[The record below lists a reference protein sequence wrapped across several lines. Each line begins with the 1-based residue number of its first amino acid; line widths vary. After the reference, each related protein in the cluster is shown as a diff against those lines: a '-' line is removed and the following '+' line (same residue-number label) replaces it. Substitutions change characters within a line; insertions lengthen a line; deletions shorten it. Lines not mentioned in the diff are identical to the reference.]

1 VLIPEDRCQFC
12 DTETSA
18 KQTNGPATTFTPP
31 ATDFQVHYVA
41 GYAGVRAAACTVAAP
56 AAATSRNHSNGG
68 NSVKAKIVL
77 DLDFAQG
84 EIEFP
89 RVRVAKGRDGTVVV
103 MFSDEQR
110 GRMDAILPVKLIRQ
124 VIDWKLLMTL

>member
-1 VLIPEDRCQFC
+1 M
-12 DTETSA
+12 
-18 KQTNGPATTFTPP
+18 
-31 ATDFQVHYVA
+31 
-41 GYAGVRAAACTVAAP
+41 
-56 AAATSRNHSNGG
+56 
-68 NSVKAKIVL
+68 KAKIVL

-89 RVRVAKGRDGTVVV
+89 RVRVAKGSNGTVVV